1 MSYEITGTL
10 VKKYETETKGES
22 FRVRDF
28 VIKANDGGQYDNFV
42 KFQTTQDRT
51 AIIDDL
57 NEGDEIKVHFDLRG
71 RQWQEKY
78 FTNLNAW
85 RVEKVSTNTAPPVAP
100 AAADSFN
107 DFPTASTTDEP
118 TAEASDDLPF

>member
-28 VIKANDGGQYDNFV
+28 VIKANDGG
-42 KFQTTQDRT
+42 QTTQDRT

>member
-1 MSYEITGTL
+1 MSYEITGNI

-42 KFQTTQDRT
+42 KFQLSQDRT
-51 AIIDDL
+51 AIIDDM
-57 NEGDEIKVHFDLRG
+57 NEGDEVKVHFDLRG

-78 FTNLNAW
+78 FTNLSAW
-85 RVEKVSTNTAPPVAP
+85 RVEKVSTAQVAEPKKATA
-100 AAADSFN
+100 
-107 DFPTASTTDEP
+107 TATVEP
-118 TAEASDDLPF
+118 KPEASGDLPF

>member
-1 MSYEITGTL
+1 MSECEVGRYVTLSRRRRATGTTRERSSAASD
-10 VKKYETETKGES
+10 VYKRRTK
-22 FRVRDF
+22 
-28 VIKANDGGQYDNFV
+28 
-42 KFQTTQDRT
+42 DRT

>member
-1 MSYEITGTL
+1 MSFEITGTL
-10 VKKYETETKGES
+10 VKKYEVETKGES

-51 AIIDDL
+51 ALVDDI

-71 RQWQEKY
+71 RQWQDKY

-85 RVEKVSTNTAPPVAP
+85 RVENLAGASGAASAPKTEAPSFTDVP
-100 AAADSFN
+100 AAGS
-107 DFPTASTTDEP
+107 EP
-118 TAEASDDLPF
+118 AAEATDDLPF

>member
-1 MSYEITGTL
+1 MSFEITGTL

-51 AIIDDL
+51 ALIEDYA
-57 NEGDEIKVHFDLRG
+57 EGDEIKVHFDLRG
-71 RQWQEKY
+71 RQWQDKY

-85 RVEKVSTNTAPPVAP
+85 RVEKVGGAAAP
-100 AAADSFN
+100 AAPQNDFN